1 LRPLLGSC
9 AILLAILGFSAWN
22 LTRSDAL
29 AQAGDAYTRGDLA
42 LCLQRAL
49 DHLERRPWS
58 REAALLAARCFSRLD
73 YADAAEPYYQK
84 AGPLDLNDLQIRAY
98 GLVRGNHR
106 GRAIEAYEQILAR
119 WPDNITALRRLAAVQ
134 LTENNIPQLNALAD
148 RLIRTPGGAAIG
160 YTLRGVVAHQERNHE
175 GVVEAFEQ
183 VLEHDPQLQL
193 MPLPLPLFWSHLSEA
208 LIKSGRP
215 EDVSRHLSRVLDEA
229 PDPPL
234 MITLGQAYLQRG
246 RLEEAERCFRQAA
259 EWDPK
264 SYVPHYQLGKLEL
277 QRHRPDLAL
286 THLQAARD
294 RAPRREE
301 VLFNLSSVYRLL
313 NRPAEADRL
322 QKQIGENRAH
332 ARPARNPKDPW
343 PRYAL

>member
-1 LRPLLGSC
+1 
-9 AILLAILGFSAWN
+9 LAALTAWN
-22 LTRSDAL
+22 VTLSDRL
-29 AQAGDAYTRGDLA
+29 VQSRKAYARNELVVS
-42 LCLQRAL
+42 LQEAL
-49 DHLERRPWS
+49 DHLDRRPWS
-58 REAALLAARCFSRLD
+58 REGARLAALCLSRLD

-84 AGPLDLNDLQIRAY
+84 AGGLDLNDLQVRAF

-106 GRAIEAYEQILAR
+106 QQAIEAYEQILAR

-134 LTENNIPQLNALAD
+134 LTENNIPQLNSLAD
-148 RLIRTPGGAAIG
+148 RLIQTPGGVAIG
-160 YTLRGVVAHQERNHE
+160 YTLRGVVAQQERNHE
-175 GVVEAFEQ
+175 GVVEAFER

-193 MPLPLPLFWSHLSEA
+193 MPLPRSLFWSHLSEA

-215 EDVSRHLSRVLDEA
+215 EDVSRYLTQVLNEV
-229 PDPPL
+229 PDAPL

-246 RLEEAERCFRQAA
+246 RLEEAERCFHQAA

-264 SYVPHYQLGKLEL
+264 SYAPHYQLGKLEV

-286 THLQAARD
+286 ACLKAARD

-301 VLFNLSSVYRLL
+301 VLFSLSSVYRLL
-313 NRPAEADRL
+313 DQPAEADRL
-322 QKQIGENRAH
+322 QKQITENRAR
-332 ARPARNPKDPW
+332 ARPAHAPRNSW